1 MIRVHFIEKVTFHN
15 LKIVRD
21 KARNISGE
29 EAFQAREQLMGFKV
43 RGTMQIFYTTK

>member
-1 MIRVHFIEKVTFHN
+1 MIRVGFIEKVTFHN
-15 LKIVRD
+15 LNID